1 GFYFFIILTRFWHK
15 WASLFLFLSD
25 MMRTTFLVKD
35 IKRFVVFS
43 HKIKVEA
50 EIFLEAICF
59 DFVDLCT

>member
-1 GFYFFIILTRFWHK
+1 M
-15 WASLFLFLSD
+15 FLSD